1 MREIRD
7 ILKELTLEEKAALL
21 SGRDFWHLK
30 GIERLGIPSLCIT
43 DGPHGLRK
51 TTGGAH
57 AAVSEH
63 VPATCF
69 PAACATA
76 CSFDP
81 ALLEEMGRAMAREC
95 RREGVTVLLGPGAN
109 IKRNPL
115 CGRNF
120 EYFSED
126 PCLTGK
132 LAAGMIRG
140 IEGGNVGTSLKHFA
154 ANNQEFCRMVGS
166 SVVDERTLRE
176 IYLAGFETA
185 VEEGR
190 PATVMASYNRI
201 NGVFACEDSRLLRD
215 ILRKEW
221 GFDGLVVTDWGAM
234 NRRVEALRA
243 GTDLEMPGDAPEHT
257 AEILA
262 AVAEGKLTEAEVD
275 QAAER
280 VLRLIQRGME
290 NVPQDYDRAAH
301 HALAGRVA
309 AESAVLLE
317 NRRETLP
324 LRPGQKVALIGRFA
338 RHPRCQGAGSSKIA
352 HQFLTTPEEAFQAA
366 QVDFRYAEGY
376 GEREIQGDP
385 ARLREAAETAE
396 WADVAV
402 VFAGLPDAAESEGYD
417 RRDLRLPPSHVQLV
431 EAVAATG
438 TPTVVVLLC
447 GGVVEVP
454 FADQVD
460 AILLMY
466 LAGQNIGTAACDLL
480 YGRAN
485 PSGRLAETWGIS
497 LADYAST
504 PWFGQR
510 NPQYRES
517 VYVGYRWF
525 DTAQLPVRWPFGH
538 GLSYTSFAYSNLRI
552 TGQGTEWTVR
562 CDVENTGPRFGKE
575 VVQLYV
581 APPEGTLF
589 RPVRELKGF
598 CKAALAPGE
607 KQTVTLTLHRRAF
620 ACYDAD
626 AACWRLDG
634 GTYRIEIGASSRD
647 IRLTGEI
654 QVPGEGQLPDLREK
668 APCYYHPT
676 APLRVDDAAFAA
688 LLGHEIP
695 PEPPTRPFHPNSA
708 LVDLRQ
714 CLLGRAAFALF
725 EWKPEIFG
733 RFVGYSGQ
741 DLSAASDLRRQVE
754 GMSYYMPLRAIP
766 GMSLGKITHRQIDAL
781 VELCN
786 GHPLRGVR
794 VLLGGGRTR
803 RRKRPIR

>member
-1 MREIRD
+1 MGRTIQD
-7 ILKELTLEEKAALL
+7 ILRELTLEEKAALL

-30 GIERLGIPSLCIT
+30 GIERLGIPALCIT

-81 ALLEEMGRAMAREC
+81 ALLEEMGRALAREC
-95 RREGVTVLLGPGAN
+95 RAEGVAVLLGPGAN
-109 IKRNPL
+109 IKRSPL

-126 PCLTGK
+126 PYLTGK
-132 LAAGMIRG
+132 LAAGVIRG
-140 IEGGNVGTSLKHFA
+140 VESGGVGTSLKHLA

-201 NGVFACEDSRLLRD
+201 NGVYACEDRRLLED
-215 ILRKEW
+215 TLRGEW

-234 NRRVEALRA
+234 DRRVEALRA

-257 AEILA
+257 AEIVA
-262 AVAEGKLTEAEVD
+262 AVAAGRLTAAEVD
-275 QAAER
+275 RAAAR
-280 VLRLIQRGME
+280 VLRLILRGLE
-290 NVPQDYDRAAH
+290 NAPRDYDRAAH

-324 LRPGQKVALIGRFA
+324 LRPGQRVALIGRFA
-338 RHPRCQGAGSSKIA
+338 RYPRCQGAGSSRIA
-352 HQFLTTPEEAFQAA
+352 HQSLTTPEEAFQAA
-366 QVDFRYAEGY
+366 GVDFRYAEGY
-376 GEREIQGDP
+376 GEREIQADP
-385 ARLREAAETAE
+385 ARLREAAETAA

-402 VFAGLPDAAESEGYD
+402 VFVGLPDAAESEGYD
-417 RRDLRLPPSHVQLV
+417 RKHLRLPPSHIQLV

-438 TPTVVVLLC
+438 TPTVAVLLC

-466 LAGQNIGTAACDLL
+466 LAGQNIGTAAWDLL
-480 YGRAN
+480 CGRVN

-510 NPQYRES
+510 SPQYRES

-525 DTAQLPVRWPFGH
+525 DTAGLPVAWPFGH
-538 GLSYTSFAYSNLRI
+538 GLSYTSFAYSRLEI
-552 TGQGTEWTVR
+552 AGEGTAWTVR
-562 CDVENTGPRFGKE
+562 CDVENTGSRFGKE
-575 VVQLYV
+575 VVQLYL
-581 APPEGTLF
+581 APPEGPLF
-589 RPVRELKGF
+589 RPRRELRGF
-598 CKAALAPGE
+598 VKVALAPGE
-607 KQTVTLTLHRRAF
+607 KKTVSLSLSRRAF
-620 ACYDAD
+620 SCYDAA
-626 AACWRLDG
+626 AACWRLAG
-634 GTYRIEIGASSRD
+634 GRYRVEVGASSRD
-647 IRLTGEI
+647 IRLTGTVEI
-654 QVPGEGQLPDLREK
+654 PGEGQLPDLREK
-668 APCYYHPT
+668 APCYYRPT

-688 LLGHEIP
+688 VLGGAVP
-695 PEPPTRPFHPNSA
+695 PEPPLRPFHRNSA

-725 EWKPEIFG
+725 EWKPGLFG

-741 DLSAASDLRRQVE
+741 DLSPESDLRRQVE
-754 GMSYYMPLRAIP
+754 GMTYYMPLRAIP
-766 GMSLGKITHRQIDAL
+766 SMSLGQVTHRQIDAL
-781 VELCN
+781 VALCN
-786 GHPLRGVR
+786 GHPLRSLR
-794 VLLGGGRTR
+794 LLLGGKGKR
-803 RRKRPIR
+803 R